1 LEKIDEQH
9 RNDILKNIVFSWIN
23 DKIEHRCLAL
33 QLFILFIEIEHEQF
47 DQYLVDIFDFIEKE
61 LNNIQSEEDHD
72 EQEKFNDQYIY
83 HLINVLIY
91 VIKYCSNSMQMVQLR
106 SKWLQ
111 LLKLI
116 DEKCLLHP
124 HIWIRLISAQFFG
137 LVFET
142 NKPEDIVPRMK
153 KYLIEENQGSTT
165 ENGPSPKRLKKS
177 ALSNLDQEPLFLHY
191 ATTFDSS
198 ISPLIKIQRL
208 CLCSCAQL
216 KPSGLTEEF
225 CLQITKNL
233 IYLSKLLLLS
243 NSNHID
249 LVIRRCCRLTTFEST
264 KYPNEITRRS
274 SILKWMA
281 ALVLDLSSLLT
292 SHLKSFLT
300 VIEREETT
308 IHLPLKTLGQDVFD
322 VFKRHCDIHLIT
334 SIYADIAKQRRTKR
348 LERKQK
354 LAILAINQPEVI
366 YRKKRVKQTKRLGLG
381 KKKRMKAIENAK
393 KNRRKKV
400 MNKTNEDMD
409 DF

>member
-1 LEKIDEQH
+1 
-9 RNDILKNIVFSWIN
+9 LKNIVFSWIN

-33 QLFILFIEIEHEQF
+33 QLFILFIEIEHNQF
-47 DQYLVDIFDFIEKE
+47 DQYVLDILNFIEKE
-61 LNNIQSEEDHD
+61 FNNINFQDND
-72 EQEKFNDQYIY
+72 EQQKFNDQYIY
-83 HLINVLIY
+83 HLINVLVYI
-91 VIKYCSNSMQMVQLR
+91 IKYCSNSLQIVQLR

-124 HIWIRLISAQFFG
+124 HIWVRFLSAQFFG
-137 LVFET
+137 ILFEM
-142 NKPEDIVPRMK
+142 NKPEDIIQHMN
-153 KYLIEENQGSTT
+153 KYLIQDSSNSNSTI
-165 ENGPSPKRLKKS
+165 ENGSNRKRLKKS
-177 ALSNLDQEPLFLHY
+177 NQLNIDHESLFLHY
-191 ATTFDSS
+191 VITFDSS
-198 ISPLIKIQRL
+198 ILPLIKIQRL
-208 CLCSCAQL
+208 CLCSCSQL

-233 IYLSKLLLLS
+233 IYLSKLLILS

-249 LVIRRCCRLTTFEST
+249 LVIRRCSRLTTFEST

-274 SILKWMA
+274 SILKWIA
-281 ALVLDLSSLLT
+281 ALILDLSSLLT

-300 VIEREETT
+300 IIEREIERDETT
-308 IHLPLKTLGQDVFD
+308 INLSLKTLAQDVFD
-322 VFKRHCDIHLIT
+322 VIKRHCDIHLIT
-334 SIYADIAKQRRTKR
+334 SIYADIAKQRRSKR

-354 LAILAINQPEVI
+354 LAILAINQPEVA

-393 KNRRKKV
+393 KNRRKKIID
-400 MNKTNEDMD
+400 KTNEDMD